1 MNNPGNSFLDPKEA
15 EKPEDRY
22 SEAGKLMNM
31 DVKTSIVELSKAF
44 HRHRVSIPIG
54 TAIPDIAQGTFV
66 APDATI
72 VGDVTL
78 GDNSAVYYGSVIR
91 GDEGPVLIGFRCQV
105 GENSVITSDSDMTDI
120 SIDTDESGGRL
131 EDLEKSVTIG
141 HYVTIEPGCYLR
153 SCTIQDRV
161 VIGANSVICE
171 GALVEAGAQV
181 GPGSIVP
188 PGRRI
193 PANEV
198 WQGRPAQYVRTLT
211 GSDSEDLDKKLK
223 TFVKDTELHID
234 CNYPIGEEH
243 NMLHRDAMEAMQ
255 KGN

>member
-1 MNNPGNSFLDPKEA
+1 MRAASRSF
-15 EKPEDRY
+15 PEGICRGIAVLGPQLHTKIGPLRLEGY
-22 SEAGKLMNM
+22 R
-31 DVKTSIVELSKAF
+31 I
-44 HRHRVSIPIG
+44 HRHRVSLPIG
-54 TAIPDIAQGTFV
+54 TLMPDIAQGTFV
-66 APDATI
+66 APNSTI

-78 GDNSAVYYGSVIR
+78 GDNSTVYYGAVIR
-91 GDEGPVLIGFRCQV
+91 GDEGPVLIGFRCHV
-105 GENSVITSDSDMTDI
+105 GENCVITSDCDATDI

-131 EDLEKSVTIG
+131 EEMFKCVTIG
-141 HYVTIEPGCYLR
+141 HYVTIESGCYLR

-171 GALVEAGAQV
+171 GAVVETGAQV

-188 PGRRI
+188 PGRRV

-198 WQGRPAQYVRTLT
+198 WQGRPVQYVRTLT
-211 GSDSEDLDKKLK
+211 GSDSEELDKTLK
-223 TFVKDTELHID
+223 MFVKDHHVHTS

-243 NMLHRDAMEAMQ
+243 NMLHRDAMEAMK